1 MVIKVGQSTWIL
13 VPNILVFY
21 HFFKLLVNFSIF
33 LNFLHFGE
41 GEGEGDQKR
50 LVGLRR
56 ASAAGKNMD
65 PGEQVMR
72 SRNLKLAFFTIPRSL
87 VGLCVCVTDQVPV
100 ADDGKVVLGP
110 HRLRLDAVEVA
121 GQVDEPVVVLGIGV
135 GLPVGGQCKGH

>member
-41 GEGEGDQKR
+41 GEGEDQKR

-56 ASAAGKNMD
+56 ASAAGKNLPTEFAAIWNGLNNVRKHEFCKSDENWFIFVTRVTWETSDMFALGLLSLANRDDAFEHFCRPSKID
-65 PGEQVMR
+65 PE
-72 SRNLKLAFFTIPRSL
+72 LIY
-87 VGLCVCVTDQVPV
+87 VTWCD
-100 ADDGKVVLGP
+100 
-110 HRLRLDAVEVA
+110 
-121 GQVDEPVVVLGIGV
+121 
-135 GLPVGGQCKGH
+135 

>member
-41 GEGEGDQKR
+41 GEGEGEDQKR

-56 ASAAGKNMD
+56 ASAAGKNFADSLSSSYM
-65 PGEQVMR
+65 GR
-72 SRNLKLAFFTIPRSL
+72 SRSPFASL
-87 VGLCVCVTDQVPV
+87 HHLSVSLSHCLSV
-100 ADDGKVVLGP
+100 
-110 HRLRLDAVEVA
+110 
-121 GQVDEPVVVLGIGV
+121 
-135 GLPVGGQCKGH
+135 